1 MLHVYGVAT
10 ATDSL
15 DYQSQCIHVYLVQN
29 RENLNIVNITE
40 TLGEQKHDHKITN
53 ILQFTVM

>member
-1 MLHVYGVAT
+1 MLNVYGVAT
-10 ATDSL
+10 ATDS
-15 DYQSQCIHVYLVQN
+15 YVQN

-40 TLGEQKHDHKITN
+40 TLGEQKHDHKISN